1 MDNITKIWDDLM
13 KNVPTV
19 IEALLLLLIAFLCA
33 TLVKALV
40 KKTLTLVKIDEIK
53 VDDKS
58 KINLSDFFAKIF
70 YLLTFALFVP
80 GIFDK
85 LGLTRIGQPIVSM
98 MDKFLSYLPN
108 IMAAIII
115 LVIGLCIAKI
125 VRDILIPVFKSL
137 NVDKYVEKL
146 GVKQDSKAT
155 VSEVLGNLVYALI
168 LIPVVIAALDSLK
181 IEAIS
186 KPATEMLNNIL
197 VFIPRIAITIA
208 IVFVGKFIATLAGEL
223 LEKLLISIGT
233 DTATANLI
241 KASGTKTDKEFS
253 LSGIIAGVVK
263 YVIIIFFLVEGLN
276 ILQLEVLTNVGNKII
291 SYMPYAISSAIILGI
306 AILTGN
312 FAENSINKKFTDS
325 KVTALIVK
333 LVIIV
338 IGAFIT
344 LYQLGIAASLVQS
357 AFIIVLGAFA
367 VAFAIAFGV
376 GGREFASNMLK
387 KLEKR
392 IDNKKTK

>member
-1 MDNITKIWDDLM
+1 MDKETYMKIM
-13 KNVPTV
+13 GYVPTV

>member
-333 LVIIV
+333 LIIIV

>member
-40 KKTLTLVKIDEIK
+40 KKTLTLVRIDEIK

-241 KASGTKTDKEFS
+241 TASGTKTDKEFS